1 MDHVGHQKE
10 RQEQFLAAYDEYADR
25 LFRHA
30 YFRVSSRDTALDLV
44 QDAFTKA
51 WDYLARG
58 NEIDEY
64 RPFLYRT
71 LHNLIVDE
79 YRKRR
84 TTSLDEALAGEG
96 VDEGRFDELVEDGG
110 ETLAM
115 HYAAEE
121 LRTSL
126 AELPPTYRDIVTM
139 RYVDELMPQEI
150 AELTSLSVNVV
161 SVRIHRGV
169 KLLKERLAASDPDSP
184 SGGKPR

>member
-1 MDHVGHQKE
+1 MEHQE
-10 RQEQFLAAYDEYADR
+10 RFLAAYDEHADR

-30 YFRVSSRDTALDLV
+30 YFRVSDRDTALDLV

-64 RPFLYRT
+64 KPFLYRT

-84 TTSLDEALAGEG
+84 TVSLDAALEEEG
-96 VDEGRFDELVEDGG
+96 VDEGRFDELVVQAHQDLVIRWEAD
-110 ETLAM
+110 
-115 HYAAEE
+115 E
-121 LRTSL
+121 LK
-126 AELPPTYRDIVTM
+126 ELIALLPETYRDIVVM
-139 RYVDELMPQEI
+139 RYVDELMPAEI
-150 AELTSLSVNVV
+150 AELTGLTVNVV

-169 KLLKERLAASDPDSP
+169 KHLKEQLATRTPTHP
-184 SGGKPR
+184 HEK